1 MDNVVLLS
9 ITADDLRHLIAGAV
23 TQALAQSQPV
33 PAAASAQQ
41 NEDYLSRDD
50 VRRLLHLSF
59 PTLRNLEIRGEL
71 MPLRIARRVLYRRR
85 DVEAALRGLNGKK

>member
-9 ITADDLRHLIAGAV
+9 ITADDLRHIVSTAV
-23 TQALAQSQPV
+23 AEALDKRPDP
-33 PAAASAQQ
+33 PAAAPQQ
-41 NEDYLSRDD
+41 LPDDYLSRDE
-50 VRRLLHLSF
+50 VCSMLRLTY

-85 DVEAALRGLNGKK
+85 DIEEALERRQ